1 MKEFD
6 IVKAKT
12 KEDCKICSEF
22 MSQLIDFEAGFDS
35 TINSNVIVSELFEK
49 NIDNKD
55 FYFAYAIKEKPI
67 GFIFGYLQVPKGKV
81 RSVNILNLEGIF
93 IDETYRKSGVGKI
106 LLKSFEDWAKEQYND
121 YVIEITYINKNENAK
136 PFYESLGYTP
146 VKTILRKW

>member
-49 NIDNKD
+49 NIDNKGL
-55 FYFAYAIKEKPI
+55 P
-67 GFIFGYLQVPKGKV
+67 
-81 RSVNILNLEGIF
+81 
-93 IDETYRKSGVGKI
+93 
-106 LLKSFEDWAKEQYND
+106 W
-121 YVIEITYINKNENAK
+121 
-136 PFYESLGYTP
+136 
-146 VKTILRKW
+146 